1 MLPPNTPVTAYFIQ
15 HDLQS
20 REYPEYASLA
30 EDEEISLV
38 PFTVNPAYLE
48 SAVHNLRTGL
58 FGRIILDSY
67 MVYRGTDEYVDVK
80 TPAAARSYWYDAM
93 YYDAEKRLVVGDN
106 TYARA
111 FEMLSEDFLA
121 RIADPMVLVWTR
133 EEYEAVSAMIG
144 LTGKVTFATV
154 RGDERPPM
162 CEIDMGCRVEYV
174 AEPDPAPFDLVI
186 DPPADYVPPEKQ
198 LVIRTRSREFIAA
211 KLAAAVC
218 PPVKKK

>member
-1 MLPPNTPVTAYFIQ
+1 MLSPDTPVTAYFVPQ
-15 HDLQS
+15 GFQS
-20 REYPEYASLA
+20 REYPEYASLT
-30 EDEEISLV
+30 EDEKISLV
-38 PFTVNPAYLE
+38 PFTVNPAYIE

-80 TPAAARSYWYDAM
+80 TPAAALSYWYDAM

-133 EEYEAVSAMIG
+133 EEYEAVSAMVG

-162 CEIDMGCRVEYV
+162 CEVDMGCRVEYV

-186 DPPADYVPPEKQ
+186 DPPADYVPPAKQ
-198 LVIRTRSREFIAA
+198 LVIRTDSREFIAA